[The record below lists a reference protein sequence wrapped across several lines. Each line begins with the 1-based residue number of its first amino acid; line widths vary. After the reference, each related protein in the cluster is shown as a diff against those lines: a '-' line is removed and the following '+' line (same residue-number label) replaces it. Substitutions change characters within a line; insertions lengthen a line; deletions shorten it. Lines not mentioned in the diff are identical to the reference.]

1 MDSYYFRTHPGHP
14 QGFTL
19 VELLVVIAVIGV
31 LIALLLPAVQ
41 AAREAARR
49 ASCQNN
55 LKQIGLAVMNYEQ
68 SNGHLPPP
76 KLGDTTFSNQG
87 GFFVLLLPY
96 MEQSSAFDRIDPTK
110 PVDDPQNIPVVTTAI
125 DAYLCPSMG
134 LPQEAPGP
142 DCGPPLAPG
151 SYITSTRTTYFS
163 FGKLDGAFANPPAD
177 GNYNLGLRQIK
188 DGTTKTLLVGEISY
202 VHEGKVPPNCTGSIS
217 SPGSGDYAWADG
229 YWAMSWGHMAA
240 QFPDLY
246 NNPVDY
252 QTPHSSRTFRS
263 DHPQGV
269 QFVMLDGSV
278 HFLDDSVDSE
288 IRRALVTRA
297 GDEIHSL

>member
-1 MDSYYFRTHPGHP
+1 MDSYYFRSSRTRRG
-14 QGFTL
+14 GFTL

-163 FGKLDGAFANPPAD
+163 FGKLDGA
-177 GNYNLGLRQIK
+177 
-188 DGTTKTLLVGEISY
+188 
-202 VHEGKVPPNCTGSIS
+202 
-217 SPGSGDYAWADG
+217 
-229 YWAMSWGHMAA
+229 
-240 QFPDLY
+240 
-246 NNPVDY
+246 
-252 QTPHSSRTFRS
+252 
-263 DHPQGV
+263 
-269 QFVMLDGSV
+269 
-278 HFLDDSVDSE
+278 
-288 IRRALVTRA
+288 
-297 GDEIHSL
+297 